1 MTSPPDPDPDPDPDP
16 THATGLLIY
25 EVLRLHGRL
34 IAAGDALMA
43 GLGLSSAR
51 WQVLG
56 TVAASAAPLTV
67 SDVARILGQSRQS
80 VQRLVNE
87 MERDGLLEAAANPA
101 HRRATLVRLT
111 AAGRDLH
118 AAAEARRLP
127 WTEGLAAG
135 LGGADAAQAARTLAA
150 LRRLLERAEPP
161 AGG

>member
-1 MTSPPDPDPDPDPDP
+1 MTSPPDPAR
-16 THATGLLIY
+16 ATGLLIY

-34 IAAGDALMA
+34 IAAGDRLMA

-87 MERDGLLEAAANPA
+87 MEAGGLLGAAANPA
-101 HRRATLVRLT
+101 HRRATLVTLT
-111 AAGRDLH
+111 AAGRELH
-118 AAAEARRLP
+118 AAVEARRLP
-127 WTEGLAAG
+127 WTADLAAG
-135 LGGADAAQAARTLAA
+135 LASQLSGEDVAQAARALAT
-150 LRRLLERAEPP
+150 LRRLLEQQEPP
-161 AGG
+161 DGA